1 MDHEVDVD
9 FQIVQGT
16 GGDANV
22 ERLPPNPR
30 PAFTTTQT
38 AIATDIRKVMVPPPN
53 SVLGYEMIQVLT
65 YSSGSMMGD
74 PSRVTD
80 PHDHGVQPRHVQEFA
95 DLAAARGGSWRIE
108 PR

>member
-1 MDHEVDVD
+1 
-9 FQIVQGT
+9 
-16 GGDANV
+16 
-22 ERLPPNPR
+22 
-30 PAFTTTQT
+30 
-38 AIATDIRKVMVPPPN
+38 
-53 SVLGYEMIQVLT
+53 MIQVLT

-95 DLAAARGGSWRIE
+95 DLVAAARGGSWRIE